1 MQGNPDRR
9 KVCHEIRRRRVVC
22 GCLDGNLGQQ
32 SGAQLGR
39 TGRPRLGDSGSLRVE
54 ADYFTPAGDGW
65 EQMVITRTFAE
76 PLVGS
81 DYVSV
86 SVDVK
91 VDPSSVLNS
100 DGNYGYFELKRPSD
114 ATSMG
119 G

>member
-1 MQGNPDRR
+1 MKSEDDASSVDAWTATWGSNPVLSWDALDAQG
-9 KVCHEIRRRRVVC
+9 
-22 GCLDGNLGQQ
+22 
-32 SGAQLGR
+32 S
-39 TGRPRLGDSGSLRVE
+39 GDSGSLRVE